1 MNEDLRNVVL
11 GVLATGVSGS
21 LGWLTRTYVWQRR
34 LRRKQAFF
42 GLPSGSEC
50 LLVVN
55 RLSGSER
62 GVHATDVSALLELSA
77 LIKDCGARPRV
88 VQHDTARQ
96 GLGEIAEFCIG
107 GPYSNRRMA
116 AHLPNLLPGLTMNV
130 EQEPREDRGMLT
142 VAGETYR
149 PEWGVDEYVVLARLT
164 RGEGSRP
171 VFLLCGQAAVTN
183 QAAAR
188 YLARHHKALTGKYG
202 PNGPFVLLLRVVNSQ
217 AYGPDV
223 VELVADVTSA
233 ARTAPAAAPAAT

>member
-1 MNEDLRNVVL
+1 MDEDLRNIVL
-11 GVLATGVSGS
+11 GVLATGVSAS
-21 LGWLTRTYVWQRR
+21 FGWLGRTYFWRR
-34 LRRKQAFF
+34 KLRRKQEFF
-42 GLPSGSEC
+42 GLPSGSDC

-55 RLSGSER
+55 RLAGSER
-62 GVHATDVSALLELSA
+62 GVHTTDVSALLELSA
-77 LIKDCGARPRV
+77 LVKDCGARPRI

-130 EQEPREDRGMLT
+130 EQEPPEDRGMFT

-149 PEWGVDEYVVLARLT
+149 AESGVSEYVVLARVT
-164 RGEGSRP
+164 RGEGGRP

-188 YLARHHKALTGKYG
+188 HLARHYQALAGTYG
-202 PNGPFVLLLRVVNSQ
+202 SDGSFALLLKVVNSQ

-223 VELVADVTSA
+223 VELVADVTRA
-233 ARTAPAAAPAAT
+233 ARTAPVAEPAAT

>member
-1 MNEDLRNVVL
+1 MNEDVRNIVL
-11 GVLATGVSGS
+11 GVLATGVSAS
-21 LGWLTRTYVWQRR
+21 FGWLGRTYAWRRR

-55 RLSGSER
+55 RLAGSER

-77 LIKDCGARPRV
+77 LVKDCGARPRV

-130 EQEPREDRGMLT
+130 EQEPPEDRGMIT
-142 VAGETYR
+142 VAGEAYR
-149 PEWGVDEYVVLARLT
+149 PEWGVSEYVVLARLT
-164 RGEGSRP
+164 RGEGGRP

-188 YLARHHKALTGKYG
+188 HLARHHKELTRTYG
-202 PNGPFVLLLRVVNSQ
+202 SDGSFVLLLKVINSQ

-223 VELVADVTSA
+223 VELVADVTQV
-233 ARTAPAAAPAAT
+233 ARTAPATAPAAT